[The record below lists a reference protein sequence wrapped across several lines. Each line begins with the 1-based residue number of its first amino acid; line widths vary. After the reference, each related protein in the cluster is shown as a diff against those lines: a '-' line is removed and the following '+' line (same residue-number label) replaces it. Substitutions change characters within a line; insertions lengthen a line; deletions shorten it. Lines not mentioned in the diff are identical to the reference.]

1 MRRVVPFVIAAATIL
16 AAASSS
22 PLHAQRTLT
31 VGAYTTPREAY
42 RAILPAFAAQWKQ
55 QHGET
60 VRFAESYLGSGAQAR
75 AIVAGFQ
82 ADVAALSLAPDVDR
96 LVKAGLVDNG
106 WAANANRGI
115 VTRSLVVFA
124 VRPGN
129 PKNIRTWDDLAKPGI
144 SVLTPNP
151 ASSGGAMWNISA
163 LVGAALRGNT
173 SVAAGDTAAAARLLQ
188 AILRNVKI
196 MDKGAR
202 ESMLTFEQGVG
213 DVAITYENEVLT
225 ARAAGQKVDYVI
237 PPGTIVIENP
247 VAIVRGYSDDHRT
260 TDLARAFVSYL
271 WSNEAQLIFAKN
283 GYRPVIPH
291 LAGVDPALTKPVQG
305 AFTIADLGGWQH
317 VVDVVFSPAGLFP
330 GALQLAKR

>member
-1 MRRVVPFVIAAATIL
+1 MRSSFPTLL
-16 AAASSS
+16 AAAALLS
-22 PLHAQRTLT
+22 PTFSLAAQRTLT
-31 VGAYTTPREAY
+31 LGAYTTPREAY

-82 ADVAALSLAPDVDR
+82 ADVAALSLAPDIDR

-106 WAANANRGI
+106 WAANPNRGI

-129 PKNIRTWDDLAKPGI
+129 PKNIRGWDDLAKPGI
-144 SVLTPNP
+144 AVLTPNP
-151 ASSGGAMWNISA
+151 ATSGGAMWNIA
-163 LVGAALRGNT
+163 AFVGAALRGNT
-173 SVAAGDTAAAARLLQ
+173 SVAAGDTAAASRLLQ
-188 AILRNVKI
+188 AILANVKI

-225 ARAAGQKVDYVI
+225 ARAAGQKMDYVV
-237 PPGTIVIENP
+237 PPGTIWIENP
-247 VAIVRGYSDDHRT
+247 VAVVRAYSDDHRA

-283 GYRPVIPH
+283 GYRPVARN
-291 LAGVDPALTKPVQG
+291 LAGVSPDLMRPVPG
-305 AFTIADLGGWQH
+305 AFTIADLGDWPH
-317 VVDVVFSPAGLFP
+317 VVDVVFSASGVFNT
-330 GALQLAKR
+330 ALRLARR